1 MGRGPRNGS
10 LGSVQHPGIL
20 MCRWVRGWGFGV
32 PFHAQWGSALLE
44 QLGLAFSSTSSSVR
58 NGEGQLWVF
67 PVFQWALGSY
77 REDLC
82 THSTFLFSE
91 EAGSGEPS
99 SQSLRPLP
107 LGLLPPTRPWP
118 PGPRC
123 DCPPSD
129 PGLSC
134 PSKSEPPLLPLASCP
149 SGWVLGHPGC
159 CGPAG

>member
-1 MGRGPRNGS
+1 MSQNVQGDILFPTPPLTRIDRRSGRKELRPLGVGRGPRNGS

-58 NGEGQLWVF
+58 NGEGELSVF
-67 PVFQWALGSY
+67 PVFPWALGSY

-99 SQSLRPLP
+99 LQPLHPLSLGLP
-107 LGLLPPTRPWP
+107 LPTRPWP
-118 PGPRC
+118 LAL
-123 DCPPSD
+123 DVTA
-129 PGLSC
+129 
-134 PSKSEPPLLPLASCP
+134 LPLTQ
-149 SGWVLGHPGC
+149 V
-159 CGPAG
+159 